1 MDKAS
6 ALGLLGLEGNPG
18 EGEIHAALARKK
30 EDLASKQASA
40 PTESLKAK
48 FASLLAKL
56 DEAESVLLRQASGA
70 SNPAQAG
77 SRSSP
82 LSQTKLAD
90 LPQGQQS
97 YTGFDSGENA
107 ARIHL
112 QRGHKL
118 ANRYEI
124 REQIGA
130 GGMGAV
136 YRAFDHTKQED
147 IALKVLL
154 PALMQNERARQ
165 RFLDEARISARLS
178 HPNIV
183 NVHDVQQDGDFFFL
197 TMELLHG
204 QDLRQLMEARQLSRQ
219 PFDES
224 EARTLASTLA
234 GALAYAHQ
242 YTVHRDIKPE
252 NIWVTE
258 EGDYKIMDF
267 GIARVQST
275 SQRTQ
280 TGAAMGTAYYMAP
293 EQLKGTSSIDGR
305 ADQYA
310 LGVLLYELLSG
321 DVPAGRFK
329 PLREIR
335 KDISK
340 GFAAAVEKSLET
352 RAEDRF
358 ADMKAFADALQ
369 SKSGGGISLPELPW
383 EKIGIAA
390 AVLVAV
396 LGLGVVVSSSGGLS
410 SLIPMS
416 AEEKAQ
422 REAQL
427 ARLQGEIK
435 VLKQRLE
442 ASRRDLDS
450 DIRDAERNKSSQL
463 KALQEWQRLT
473 ETGIFASNRISE
485 AEGTLSMAETLLR
498 KEQYQP
504 AEKAFADVRTEYQS
518 LNDDFKSGER
528 LGDVVREAEKHRS
541 DWQRYEGTNAMAK
554 FVPGGEK
561 AATFYDQAKQSQSL
575 GRLTTAIQDYRVA
588 IEHWRAARQVAGSL
602 GSAEQSARKAR
613 DDWQA
618 YAQKYGFTGNS
629 PSASQ
634 AKQGYEQSL
643 NEVSKGRTKEADS
656 GFIKA
661 ARLWQAA
668 RQDKEVVAK
677 VQTVEAGW
685 AAAAAK
691 AESERRQALAAAEKE
706 RQRKA
711 EEAAAKL
718 IGKFVDIPAGTFLMG
733 SDDYRPPVNRLALGF
748 PGMGEVPAHA
758 VTVKAFRMMEH
769 EVTFGLWDACVAGGG
784 CSRKPADLGWGR
796 GNRPVIE
803 VSWNDITQQFIP
815 WLNRKTGL
823 NYRLPSEAE
832 WEYAARAGSA
842 TKYSWGD
849 AISCAQA
856 RYGRDSAGECSNNRD
871 GPVSVKSFAPN
882 AFGLYDMY
890 GNVMEFVQDCWNPN
904 YQGAPMDGRAWVSGD
919 CGLRVGRGGSW
930 RSYGDELRSTWRGG
944 LSRDLGFNEVG
955 FRLVQDR

>member
-1 MDKAS
+1 MDKVS
-6 ALGLLGLEGNPG
+6 ALGLLGLEGNLG
-18 EGEIHAALARKK
+18 EREIRAAVARKK

-56 DEAESVLLRQASGA
+56 DEAESVLLGQAPGA

-97 YTGFDSGENA
+97 YTGFDSGDSG

-136 YRAFDHTKQED
+136 YHAFDHTKQED

-242 YTVHRDIKPE
+242 HTVHRDIKPE

-293 EQLKGTSSIDGR
+293 EQLKGTSSIDSR

-329 PLREIR
+329 PLRELR

-369 SKSGGGISLPELPW
+369 SKSGGGISLPSLPW

-442 ASRRDLDS
+442 VSRRDLDS

-473 ETGIFASNRISE
+473 ETGIFNGSKLGE
-485 AEGTLSMAETLLR
+485 LEGILSMGEALLR
-498 KEQYQP
+498 KEQYSP
-504 AEKAFADVRTEYQS
+504 AAISFSEA
-518 LNDDFKSGER
+518 KSGYEKLNEEFQAGSEIYMAEQLAMKAR
-528 LGDVVREAEKHRS
+528 GDWHKYVKSYGLVGEVASAEEAER
-541 DWQRYEGTNAMAK
+541 A
-554 FVPGGEK
+554 
-561 AATFYDQAKQSQSL
+561 YD
-575 GRLTTAIQDYRVA
+575 
-588 IEHWRAARQVAGSL
+588 AARKHGDAGELVESL
-602 GSAEQSARKAR
+602 SLYR
-613 DDWQA
+613 QA
-618 YAQKYGFTGNS
+618 
-629 PSASQ
+629 
-634 AKQGYEQSL
+634 
-643 NEVSKGRTKEADS
+643 
-656 GFIKA
+656 
-661 ARLWQAA
+661 
-668 RQDKEVVAK
+668 
-677 VQTVEAGW
+677 EAGW
-685 AAAAAK
+685 REAPSDMSVADKVAQVDGAREENERRRREGVIAAAVSGIVSSLKDVPSGSFNMGGDAHGAK
-691 AESERRQALAAAEKE
+691 PIHS
-706 RQRKA
+706 
-711 EEAAAKL
+711 
-718 IGKFVDIPAGTFLMG
+718 
-733 SDDYRPPVNRLALGF
+733 
-748 PGMGEVPAHA
+748 
-758 VTVKAFRMMEH
+758 VTVPAFRMMEH
-769 EVTFGLWDACVAGGG
+769 EVTFAQWDACIMAGA
-784 CSRKPADLGWGR
+784 CNHRPSDEGWGR
-796 GNRPVIE
+796 GSRPVFG
-803 VSWNDITQQFIP
+803 VSWNDVVQQFIP
-815 WLNRKTGL
+815 WLNKASGKKF
-823 NYRLPSEAE
+823 RLPSEAE
-832 WEYAARAGSA
+832 WEYAARAGG
-842 TKYSWGD
+842 TTDYSWGNV
-849 AISCAQA
+849 ITCNQA
-856 RYGRDSAGECSNNRD
+856 RYGRYNSGGYCGNSKD
-871 GPVSVKSFAPN
+871 GTLPVKSFSPN
-882 AFGLYDMY
+882 RFGLYDMH
-890 GNVMEFVQDCWNPN
+890 GNVSEWVQDCWNEN
-904 YQGAPMDGRAWVSGD
+904 YQQAPSNGGAWLTGQ
-919 CGLRVGRGGSW
+919 CKNRVNRGGFWMSDPNFIKTFF
-930 RSYGDELRSTWRGG
+930 RNSTAASARYSYQG
-944 LSRDLGFNEVG
+944 NG
-955 FRLVQDR
+955 FRLAE